1 MRHLRALTLIVILSV
16 LTLACSSTGGSTGS
30 SGSGSSS
37 GSGGSSGTGGSGSA
51 STNPCVTAGVFP
63 GLSALDA
70 TTPAATSKPR
80 GEQLDR
86 HSRWNVFNLLWT
98 HEAASRTRAP
108 RETFTPQTLTE
119 DIGDVAVIQDEGE
132 IILPANALDLLGKGL
147 TFARNASGG
156 YDIRTADAAFDR
168 TLGTQLTLT
177 DDASTNVPLGATAS
191 FFGQSYTSAFVNS
204 DGNVTFGEGDKAST
218 ERDISRFVTGA
229 PRIALAFADLDPS
242 SGGAVYASA
251 RSDAFV
257 VTWCAV
263 PGFDDPLVVTAQLV
277 LARDGTLTLRFAD
290 TTTRKDFIVGV
301 SPGRT
306 NEFKPVDLSTAAAV
320 TVAGGSGSTAVGE
333 RFAASSDVDFAALAK
348 KFYKT
353 HGDSF
358 DQLVIWTDQRIIT
371 DAFAFE
377 STVANEIKG
386 IGVDIYDASGAF
398 GSGGRLRSVVMMDA
412 ISKYPSDPTTKFNGE
427 NNTLSLIGQESG
439 HRWLAFVGINNAS
452 GAFSNV
458 LLGRDDAH
466 WSFFTDS
473 DASVMEGND
482 IEDLGGGKFRTMD
495 AVKRFSPLDQ
505 YAMGLRTEAEVPAFF
520 YVDSP
525 TIVSSSAQ
533 RDSAPRIGVTFSG
546 TKRTVLIQDV
556 VAAMGARVPAAAQS
570 PRAHTQ
576 AFIHLVSAGRTADTA
591 NVAKIDRFRTA
602 WETFFLSATDGRMQ
616 ANTRLK

>member
-1 MRHLRALTLIVILSV
+1 MRHLRALAAILILSAF
-16 LTLACSSTGGSTGS
+16 TPACSSTGGSSSS
-30 SGSGSSS
+30 SGSGSSG

-51 STNPCVTAGVFP
+51 AANPCTTASVLP
-63 GLSALDA
+63 GATLLDA
-70 TTPAATSKPR
+70 GAPGVPSKPR
-80 GEQLDR
+80 GEKLDR
-86 HSRWNVFNLLWT
+86 HSRWPVFNLLWT
-98 HEAASRTRAP
+98 HEASRASAP
-108 RETFTPQTLTE
+108 LRTFTPQTLTE
-119 DIGDVAVIQDEGE
+119 DIGDVAVVQDEGD
-132 IILPANALDLLGKGL
+132 IILPANLLDLTGKGL
-147 TFARNASGG
+147 TFVRNAAGG
-156 YDIRTADAAFDR
+156 YDVRTADAAFDR
-168 TLGTQLTLT
+168 TLGTQLSLG
-177 DDASTNVPLGATAS
+177 DDATTNVPLGVTAS
-191 FFGQSYTSAFVNS
+191 FFGQSYTSAWVNS
-204 DGNVTFGEGDKAST
+204 DGNVTFGEGDKTST

-229 PRIALAFADLDPS
+229 PRVALAFADLDPS
-242 SGGAVYASA
+242 SGGAIYASA

-263 PGFDDPLVVTAQLV
+263 PGFDDPLSVTAQMV
-277 LARDGTLTLRFAD
+277 LARDGTVTLRFAGS
-290 TTTRKDFIVGV
+290 TTRTDFIVGL

-306 NEFKPVDLSTAAAV
+306 NEFKPVDLTTTTATGA
-320 TVAGGSGSTAVGE
+320 SGTAAVGE
-333 RFAASSDVDFAALAK
+333 RFAAASDVDLAALAK

-353 HGDSF
+353 HSDNF

-386 IGVDIYDASGAF
+386 IGVDTYDASGAF

-439 HRWLAFVGINNAS
+439 HRWLAFLGINGSN
-452 GAFSNV
+452 GTFSNI

-482 IEDLGGGKFRTMD
+482 IQDLGGGSFRTVD

-505 YAMGLRTEAEVPAFF
+505 YAMGLRSEAEVPAFF

-525 TIVSSSAQ
+525 TNVSNSAQ
-533 RDSAPRIGVTFSG
+533 RDSAPRIGVTFNG
-546 TKRTVLIQDV
+546 TRRTVLIQDI
-556 VAAMGARVPAAAQS
+556 VAAMGTRVPSAAQS
-570 PRAHTQ
+570 PRVHSQ
-576 AFIHLVSAGRTADTA
+576 AFIHLVGAGRTADTA

-602 WETFFLSATDGRMQ
+602 WESFFLTATDGRMQ
-616 ANTRLK
+616 ATTRLH